1 MRTNKPVEGIA
12 YNSNREG
19 FIFAL
24 ARRESSADLNKDDTF
39 NEYPIRVINDHGYVG
54 LFQYGT
60 PALIDIGYKTRDG
73 QWTGKNGATSL
84 EAFRSSRQTQ
94 IAAINLSIDLWCKR
108 LRATG
113 LNEYYGKIVK
123 GIEITESGCIA
134 GCHLVGLG
142 GLASFLNVPGNL
154 KINKSTGKNHKEFD
168 GNGVHISHYIDL
180 FAHYDMESCCKRKI
194 RIGLKDPSGLPIEG
208 KHVTILSSYEGKH
221 TNSQF
226 KIEHKTD
233 ADGEL
238 PVIVRH
244 PGAKITLEID
254 GRKSEDITQKAD
266 QIQPFNIVAS
276 DLKISAPLA
285 EKGKPEAKKQE
296 AVQEKKEEQQQTPV
310 EANKDINFNIAILE
324 GDTKKTIS
332 NVKFTLVYKGKPK
345 QHITDSQGIKKN
357 IIAEAGQSVQVC
369 VAGEGNLQP
378 VKSFTVTESLK
389 DTTVEVALPVHT
401 FNIVVV
407 DTKGKIVPN
416 AEFSIFYRNK
426 ERTRKTDSEG
436 RLKIKALV
444 GFVCGFGNRGN
455 PLTYFRCLQ
464 SVSLRKIIVNST
476 AVQIAKGS
484 AGQTVVTTAVQA
496 AKQTKEAAKPKPPLP
511 TKTEKQQSK
520 PQERKKD
527 EKPQQQEPVKQKNT
541 HTEKNGNPLTVVGNE
556 KTANDTTRYHIYYNG
571 TIKRENKEATGY
583 AEFIYYDSKGK
594 QHYFGKSKFV
604 SAPKRGKGNSLIGGT
619 VYLLDQRE
627 HGKYVNWEIQ
637 SESSRFYLN
646 GVTMAAVLGALKA
659 YGNEKFI
666 GTGFS
671 TRDGRSVGGST
682 SHINGQAGDFRYLG
696 KKQAHL
702 DGAVLTFNSSFDME
716 ANKKLVELFR
726 LFGFKYFLTG
736 TKANGGVAKIP
747 GTSYYR
753 GHHNH
758 LHIGN
763 HSYVVTD

>member
-84 EAFRSSRQTQ
+84 EAFRSSRQIQ

-296 AVQEKKEEQQQTPV
+296 AVQEKKEEQQQTLV
-310 EANKDINFNIAILE
+310 ETNKDINFNIAILE
-324 GDTKKTIS
+324 GDTKKPIS

-345 QHITDSQGIKKN
+345 QHITDSQGITKN

-378 VKSFTVTESLK
+378 VKSFTVTENLK

-511 TKTEKQQSK
+511 AKTEKQQSK

-527 EKPQQQEPVKQKNT
+527 EKPQQQDPVKQKNT
-541 HTEKNGNPLTVVGNE
+541 HTEKNGNPLTVVGEE
-556 KTANDTTRYHIYYNG
+556 KHANLKINILFAKNLTEYHRSLVSDKTKQVLIQLATLAEKKQLIITSTIRTPRKQAELMYNPTATYGEIG
-571 TIKRENKEATGY
+571 QKIIKIAERGKAAGENKEVTLKKMEQKIL
-583 AEFIYYDSKGK
+583 EFEK
-594 QHYFGKSKFV
+594 Q
-604 SAPKRGKGNSLIGGT
+604 
-619 VYLLDQRE
+619 
-627 HGKYVNWEIQ
+627 
-637 SESSRFYLN
+637 
-646 GVTMAAVLGALKA
+646 
-659 YGNEKFI
+659 
-666 GTGFS
+666 
-671 TRDGRSVGGST
+671 
-682 SHINGQAGDFRYLG
+682 G
-696 KKQAHL
+696 KKVSRHCVSEDLYKRLNVIDLGIKSNGLSSTQSQKLFYKHCEQLINQGLIAKVLYPGNNKGEKAFHL
-702 DGAVLTFNSSFDME
+702 E
-716 ANKKLVELFR
+716 I
-726 LFGFKYFLTG
+726 YQ
-736 TKANGGVAKIP
+736 
-747 GTSYYR
+747 
-753 GHHNH
+753 
-758 LHIGN
+758 
-763 HSYVVTD
+763 

>member
-1 MRTNKPVEGIA
+1 MKKNKPVEGVS

-24 ARRESSADLNKDDTF
+24 ARRESSADLNKDDAF
-39 NEYPIRVINDHGYVG
+39 NKKPMTDINKFGYVG

-60 PALIDIGYKTRDG
+60 PALIDIGYKTKDE

-154 KINKSTGKNHKEFD
+154 KINKSTGKLHKEFD

-180 FAHYDMESCCKRKI
+180 FAHYDMESCCKRKV
-194 RIGLKDPSGLPIEG
+194 RISLKDPSGLPIES
-208 KHVTILSSYEGKH
+208 KPVTIISSYEGKH
-221 TNSQF
+221 INSQF
-226 KIEHKTD
+226 KVEHKTD

-296 AVQEKKEEQQQTPV
+296 AVQEKKEEKQTPV
-310 EANKDINFNIAILE
+310 EASRDVNFNITILE
-324 GDTKKTIS
+324 GDTKKPIS

-345 QHITDSQGIKKN
+345 QHITDGQGIKKN

-378 VKSFTVTESLK
+378 VKSFIVTESLK
-389 DTTVEVALPVHT
+389 DTTVEVALPVHM

-416 AEFSIFYRNK
+416 AEFSIFL
-426 ERTRKTDSEG
+426 S
-436 RLKIKALV
+436 
-444 GFVCGFGNRGN
+444 
-455 PLTYFRCLQ
+455 
-464 SVSLRKIIVNST
+464 
-476 AVQIAKGS
+476 
-484 AGQTVVTTAVQA
+484 
-496 AKQTKEAAKPKPPLP
+496 
-511 TKTEKQQSK
+511 
-520 PQERKKD
+520 
-527 EKPQQQEPVKQKNT
+527 
-541 HTEKNGNPLTVVGNE
+541 
-556 KTANDTTRYHIYYNG
+556 
-571 TIKRENKEATGY
+571 
-583 AEFIYYDSKGK
+583 
-594 QHYFGKSKFV
+594 
-604 SAPKRGKGNSLIGGT
+604 
-619 VYLLDQRE
+619 
-627 HGKYVNWEIQ
+627 
-637 SESSRFYLN
+637 
-646 GVTMAAVLGALKA
+646 
-659 YGNEKFI
+659 
-666 GTGFS
+666 
-671 TRDGRSVGGST
+671 
-682 SHINGQAGDFRYLG
+682 
-696 KKQAHL
+696 
-702 DGAVLTFNSSFDME
+702 
-716 ANKKLVELFR
+716 
-726 LFGFKYFLTG
+726 
-736 TKANGGVAKIP
+736 
-747 GTSYYR
+747 
-753 GHHNH
+753 
-758 LHIGN
+758 
-763 HSYVVTD
+763 

>member
-556 KTANDTTRYHIYYNG
+556 KVAEDTIRYHIYYDG
-571 TIKRENKEATGY
+571 TIKRENATATGFV
-583 AEFIYYDSKGK
+583 EFIYYDK
-594 QHYFGKSKFV
+594 QENQHFLNK
-604 SAPKRGKGNSLIGGT
+604 
-619 VYLLDQRE
+619 
-627 HGKYVNWEIQ
+627 IQ
-637 SESSRFYLN
+637 L
-646 GVTMAAVLGALKA
+646 VPV
-659 YGNEKFI
+659 
-666 GTGFS
+666 
-671 TRDGRSVGGST
+671 
-682 SHINGQAGDFRYLG
+682 
-696 KKQAHL
+696 KK
-702 DGAVLTFNSSFDME
+702 
-716 ANKKLVELFR
+716 
-726 LFGFKYFLTG
+726 
-736 TKANGGVAKIP
+736 
-747 GTSYYR
+747 
-753 GHHNH
+753 
-758 LHIGN
+758 
-763 HSYVVTD
+763 